1 MARWRGQEPGPMI
14 PDWIKHA
21 SDGGFVA
28 ADWAEPDDF
37 GLEPRLAVSRAEGR
51 WIAARTA
58 WLLDGHE
65 DVGEL
70 LLQQLR
76 ERVRRV
82 P

>member
-1 MARWRGQEPGPMI
+1 MARWRGQEPGPVI
-14 PDWIKHA
+14 PDWIRHA

-51 WIAARTA
+51 WIAARCA
-58 WLLDGHE
+58 WLNEHP
-65 DVGEL
+65 DVADI

-76 ERVRRV
+76 DRCGDRR
-82 P
+82 

>member
-1 MARWRGQEPGPMI
+1 VARWRGREPEPVI
-14 PDWIKHA
+14 PDWIRHA

-28 ADWAEPDDF
+28 AAWSEPGDF

-58 WLLDGHE
+58 WLAGHE